1 MKQEDCLNF
10 PDDFKADV
18 GDLKLDGNCDFGGG
32 ELILVFIFCYN
43 IAAVSLVSMSGREVT
58 ASVLINC

>member
-43 IAAVSLVSMSGREVT
+43 ITGCIIGVNVRERGD
-58 ASVLINC
+58 SFCFD